1 MRGDY
6 CCPVEATKAH
16 QLQIR
21 FLCKQNLEKF
31 RQPPIFSRPYL
42 SQIAPEEYL
51 QRINRF
57 VSFLDPGNVKIAA
70 AMKRYGL
77 RNLQLIA
84 DKTKI
89 PRPTVHARVSKLE
102 KAGLLR
108 TWIHPNYAKLGL
120 VRAMVLLTTKP
131 GRELLAPE
139 ALRIPGY
146 WLRLIRCM
154 GGCNGYYSTHAIP
167 FEKRWDFEQ
176 YLEKIVASGIAT
188 EYRILWLGEAKS
200 PLPDFGYYDAKKKT
214 WTLDWPKWLEELA
227 AKPLQT
233 QRKDIVLSGTFDKK
247 DLIIL
252 KELVKDGRTKL
263 TQLAHLLEMTVP
275 AVKYR
280 FDNLARSGF
289 IREYVIDM
297 LPFAPEISDL
307 YEMIL
312 DFKTKEG
319 LFHGEKV
326 LATLP
331 IVRTLSRVEGSN
343 SIAVRMYLPR
353 IQSNNLFTLLSV
365 LSRTDVLT
373 GFTYVLLDPMTIRTQ
388 TFAYKSY
395 EDRLGWHYDNMEYFE
410 ELRKVSSAFDKEDGM
425 RVTFQNASV
434 PIFQ

>member
-1 MRGDY
+1 M
-6 CCPVEATKAH
+6 ATLAH
-16 QLQIR
+16 QLPKLS
-21 FLCKQNLEKF
+21 LCEQNIEKF
-31 RQPPIFSRPYL
+31 RPSPIFFGPYL

-51 QRINRF
+51 EKINRF
-57 VSFLDPGNVKIAA
+57 VSFLDPANVKIVT
-70 AMKRYGL
+70 AMRKHGL

-84 DKTKI
+84 NKTNI

-102 KAGLLR
+102 KEGLLR

-131 GRELLAPE
+131 GMELLAPE
-139 ALRIPGY
+139 ALRVPGY

-154 GGCNGYYSTHAIP
+154 GECNGYYSTHAIP

-176 YLEKIVASGIAT
+176 YLEKIVASGIAS
-188 EYRILWLGEAKS
+188 EYRLLWLGEAKS
-200 PLPDFGYYDAKKKT
+200 PLPDFSYYDAKKKT
-214 WTLDWPKWLEELA
+214 WTFDWPKWLEALA
-227 AKPLQT
+227 AKPSHT
-233 QRKDIVLSGTFDKK
+233 QRKDSSVPGTFDKK

-263 TQLAHLLEMTVP
+263 TQLATLLDMTVP

-307 YEMIL
+307 YELVL
-312 DFKTKEG
+312 DFKSSEG

-326 LATLP
+326 LSSLP
-331 IVRTLSRVEGSN
+331 MVMTLSRVEGTN
-343 SIAVRMYLPR
+343 SIAVRVYLPR
-353 IQSNNLFTLLSV
+353 TQMNNLLTMLSA
-365 LSRTDVLT
+365 LSRTGVLS
-373 GFTYVLLDPMTIRTQ
+373 GFTYVLLDPMTIMTQ
-388 TFAYKSY
+388 TFSYKTY
-395 EDRLGWHYDNMEYFE
+395 EDATGWHYDNMEYFE
-410 ELRKVSSAFDKEDGM
+410 RLRKMSSAFDKQDGM
-425 RVTFQNASV
+425 QVTFQNTSV

>member
-1 MRGDY
+1 
-6 CCPVEATKAH
+6 
-16 QLQIR
+16 
-21 FLCKQNLEKF
+21 
-31 RQPPIFSRPYL
+31 
-42 SQIAPEEYL
+42 L

-57 VSFLDPGNVKIAA
+57 VSFLDPGNIKIVT
-70 AMKRYGL
+70 AMQKYGL

-84 DKTKI
+84 DKTRI

-102 KAGLLR
+102 KEGFLR

-131 GRELLAPE
+131 GKELLAPE

-146 WLRLIRCM
+146 WLRLIRCI
-154 GGCNGYYSTHAIP
+154 GDCNGYYSTHAIP

-188 EYRILWLGEAKS
+188 QYRILWLGEAKS
-200 PLPDFGYYDAKKKT
+200 PLPDFSYYDTKKKT
-214 WTLDWPKWLEELA
+214 WTFDWPRWLEALA

-233 QRKDIVLSGTFDKK
+233 QHKQTPPSGIFDKK

-263 TQLAHLLEMTVP
+263 SQLAPLLGMTIP

-307 YEMIL
+307 YEVVL
-312 DFKTKEG
+312 NFEKREG
-319 LFHGEKV
+319 LCHGEKV
-326 LATLP
+326 LSALP
-331 IVRTLSRVEGSN
+331 IVRTLSRIEGSN
-343 SIAVRMYLPR
+343 SITVRMYLPR
-353 IQSNNLFTLLSV
+353 TELNHLLTMLSA
-365 LSRTDVLT
+365 LSRKGVLT
-373 GFTYVLLDPMTIRTQ
+373 GFTYVMLDAMTIRAQ
-388 TFAYKSY
+388 TFAYKFY
-395 EDRLGWHYDNMEYFE
+395 EDSTGWRYDNLEYFE
-410 ELRKVSSAFDKEDGM
+410 ELKKVSSAFDKEDGM
-425 RVTFQNASV
+425 QVTFQNVSV

>member
-1 MRGDY
+1 M
-6 CCPVEATKAH
+6 
-16 QLQIR
+16 
-21 FLCKQNLEKF
+21 CKENLEKF
-31 RQPPIFSRPYL
+31 GPSPIFFRPYL
-42 SQIAPEEYL
+42 SQIAPQDYL
-51 QRINRF
+51 DRINRF
-57 VSFLDPGNVKIAA
+57 VSFLDPGNVKIAM

-84 DKTKI
+84 DKTRI
-89 PRPTVHARVSKLE
+89 PRPTVHARVSRLE
-102 KAGLLR
+102 KEGLLR

-154 GGCNGYYSTHAIP
+154 GECNGYYSTHAIP
-167 FEKRWDFEQ
+167 IGKRWDFEQ
-176 YLEKIVASGIAT
+176 YLEKIVASGVAT
-188 EYRILWLGEAKS
+188 KYRVLWLGEAMS
-200 PLPDFGYYDAKKKT
+200 PLPDFSYYDAMKKT
-214 WTLDWPKWLEELA
+214 WTFNWPGWLRELGA
-227 AKPLQT
+227 RPLHT
-233 QRKDIVLSGTFDKK
+233 QRKENQFGGTFDKK

-263 TQLAHLLEMTVP
+263 TKLARLLDMTVP

-307 YEMIL
+307 YEMVL
-312 DFKTKEG
+312 DFKTREG
-319 LFHGEKV
+319 LGHGERV
-326 LATLP
+326 LSTLP

-353 IQSNNLFTLLSV
+353 TEMNHLLTMLSA
-365 LSRTDVLT
+365 LSRTGVLA
-373 GFTYVLLDPMTIRTQ
+373 GFTYVMLDPMTIRAQ
-388 TFAYKSY
+388 TFSY
-395 EDRLGWHYDNMEYFE
+395 EFYEDDRGWQYDNLAYFE
-410 ELRKVSSAFDKEDGM
+410 QLRKVSSAFDKEEDIQ
-425 RVTFQNASV
+425 VTFQSSPV
-434 PIFQ
+434 SSFQ

>member
-1 MRGDY
+1 M
-6 CCPVEATKAH
+6 
-16 QLQIR
+16 
-21 FLCKQNLEKF
+21 
-31 RQPPIFSRPYL
+31 
-42 SQIAPEEYL
+42 SQIAPADYL
-51 QRINRF
+51 ERINRF
-57 VSFLDPGNVKIAA
+57 VSFLDPANVRITT
-70 AMKRYGL
+70 AMKKYGL

-102 KAGLLR
+102 KEGILR

-120 VRAMVLLTTKP
+120 VRARVLLTTKP

-154 GGCNGYYSTHAIP
+154 GECNGYYSTHAIP
-167 FEKRWDFEQ
+167 LEKRWDFEQ
-176 YLEKIVASGIAT
+176 YLEKIVASGIAS
-188 EYRILWLGEAKS
+188 EYRLLWLEEARS
-200 PLPDFGYYDAKKKT
+200 PLPDFSYYDAKKKT
-214 WTLDWPKWLEELA
+214 WTFDWPRWLEALA

-233 QRKDIVLSGTFDKK
+233 QRKDPSLPSTFDKK

-263 TQLAHLLEMTVP
+263 TQLARLLDMTVP

-307 YEMIL
+307 YEMVL
-312 DFKTKEG
+312 DFKTREG
-319 LFHGEKV
+319 LCHAEKV
-326 LATLP
+326 LGSLP
-331 IVRTLSRVEGSN
+331 MVLTLSRVEGAD
-343 SIAVRMYLPR
+343 SIAVRVYLPR
-353 IQSNNLFTLLSV
+353 TQMNNLLTLLSA
-365 LSRTDVLT
+365 LSRTGVLA

-388 TFAYKSY
+388 TFAHKFY
-395 EDRLGWHYDNMEYFE
+395 EDSTGWRYDNLEYFE
-410 ELRKVSSAFDKEDGM
+410 ELRKVSSAFDKEDGLQ
-425 RVTFQNASV
+425 VTFQNAPV
-434 PIFQ
+434 PSFQ

>member
-1 MRGDY
+1 MD
-6 CCPVEATKAH
+6 
-16 QLQIR
+16 
-21 FLCKQNLEKF
+21 
-31 RQPPIFSRPYL
+31 
-42 SQIAPEEYL
+42 
-51 QRINRF
+51 RINRF
-57 VSFLDPGNVKIAA
+57 VSFLDPGNVKIAM

-84 DKTKI
+84 DKTRI
-89 PRPTVHARVSKLE
+89 PRPTVHARVSRLE
-102 KAGLLR
+102 KEGLLR

-154 GGCNGYYSTHAIP
+154 GECNGYYSTHAIP
-167 FEKRWDFEQ
+167 IGKRWDFEQ
-176 YLEKIVASGIAT
+176 YLEKIVASGVAT
-188 EYRILWLGEAKS
+188 KYRVLWLGEAMS
-200 PLPDFGYYDAKKKT
+200 PLPDFSYYDAMKKT
-214 WTLDWPKWLEELA
+214 WTFNWPGWLRELGA
-227 AKPLQT
+227 RPLHT
-233 QRKDIVLSGTFDKK
+233 QRKENQFGGTFDKK

-263 TQLAHLLEMTVP
+263 TKLARLLDMTVP

-307 YEMIL
+307 YEMVL
-312 DFKTKEG
+312 DFKTREG
-319 LFHGEKV
+319 LGHGERV
-326 LATLP
+326 LSTLP

-353 IQSNNLFTLLSV
+353 TEMNHLLTMLSA
-365 LSRTDVLT
+365 LSRTGVLA
-373 GFTYVLLDPMTIRTQ
+373 GFTYVMLDPMTIRAQ
-388 TFAYKSY
+388 TFSY
-395 EDRLGWHYDNMEYFE
+395 EFYEDDRGWQYDNLAYFE
-410 ELRKVSSAFDKEDGM
+410 QLRKVSSAFDKEEDIQ
-425 RVTFQNASV
+425 VTFQSSPV
-434 PIFQ
+434 SSFQ